1 MIISHEHK
9 FIFIHCRKVAGSSVK
24 VALAP
29 YLGPD
34 DIVIGSWN
42 EILEAGLKL
51 NDTAQSIL
59 ETSKAR
65 LFYWAGRLSGKS
77 HPEAANIVIKA
88 FYRDRLSV
96 NPPHPTALEV
106 RSYFPNEW
114 SSFFKFAFTRN
125 PYERTASDYYWRVR
139 MTGKGVSFREYLELL
154 KNKDHS
160 RNIIHPG
167 GASNW
172 DMMAINGNL
181 SMDFVGHYE
190 NLDCDF
196 THICNRLGLPIDSI
210 GASEKVN
217 TKTCDYSSLYGEKEK
232 RVVREIFAEEL
243 DYFGYE
249 FPY

>member
-51 NDTAQSIL
+51 NNTAQAIL
-59 ETSKAR
+59 KTPKAR
-65 LFYWAGRLSGKS
+65 LFYWFGRLSGKLY
-77 HPEAANIVIKA
+77 PEAVNIGIKA
-88 FYRDRLSV
+88 FYRGRLSI
-96 NPPHPTALEV
+96 NPPHPTAQEV
-106 RSYFPNEW
+106 RSYYSKEW
-114 SSFFKFAFTRN
+114 FSYFKFAFTRN

-139 MTGKGVSFREYLELL
+139 MLGKNVSFREYLELL
-154 KNKDHS
+154 KNKDHK

-172 DMMAINGNL
+172 DMMAIDGNL
-181 SMDFVGHYE
+181 AMDFVGRYE
-190 NLDCDF
+190 NLDRDF
-196 THICNRLGLPIDSI
+196 THVCNRLGLSIDSM

-217 TKTCDYSSLYGEKEK
+217 TKTRDYSSLYGEKEK
-232 RVVREIFAEEL
+232 RLVREIFADEL